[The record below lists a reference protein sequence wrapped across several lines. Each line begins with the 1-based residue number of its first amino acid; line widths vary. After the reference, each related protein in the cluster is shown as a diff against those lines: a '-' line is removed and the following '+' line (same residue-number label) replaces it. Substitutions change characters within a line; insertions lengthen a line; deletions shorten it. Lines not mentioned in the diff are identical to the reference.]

1 MQKFGLYS
9 VKDNLTGFSAPTHD
23 LNDATAVRNF
33 GYAMQNIPQ
42 YAHKPSDYDLY
53 KVGEFDPDTG
63 AITSTIPK
71 IIIHGTD
78 FFHNKENEE
87 NVFVIPSAEK
97 FLEKGE

>member
-1 MQKFGLYS
+1 MQNLGLYS

-33 GYAMQNIPQ
+33 AYAMQNIPQ

-53 KVGEFDPDTG
+53 KVGVFNPDTG
-63 AITSTIPK
+63 VISSIVPK

-78 FFHNKENEE
+78 FLHKKENED
-87 NVFVIPSAEK
+87 
-97 FLEKGE
+97 EKGE